1 MAEAPYVRD
10 IPWREAGAPERVL
23 PAAGVFGANAS
34 GKSNV
39 LEAMDD
45 MRQYVLRSF
54 RSGEPGGRIPR
65 WPFRLDEQSVDRP
78 SGYEVDFVL
87 SGVRHEYGFT
97 LEDERVVEEW
107 AYRRPKGR
115 AAMMFHRKGDTVDFG
130 AIDKARSRAA
140 RDLLRS
146 NALYLSTAA
155 AAGHPQLTPL
165 RQWFAGNMR
174 YAQAATRPL
183 RQVLTAKML
192 DDDRHRGA
200 VLSLLWAADLGIADA
215 KKHLPDP
222 AMRDGLQRAARV
234 LIGAEEEP
242 ADEESIELDELAIV
256 HLTHSGSDGEV
267 EFEAGEES
275 LGTLVW
281 FGLVGPVLQSLEAGS
296 VLLADELDASLHP
309 DLVQRLVRLFQDP
322 QTNPNLAQLVFNS
335 HDPALMGDGT
345 AERLLGRDQIWF
357 SEKLNDGSTRLYPL
371 AELGP
376 RKNEAVAKRYEEGR
390 YGARPIIMDGG
401 FVDAAEQVAVT
412 TS

>member
-1 MAEAPYVRD
+1 MPRLRRVRC
-10 IPWREAGAPERVL
+10 G
-23 PAAGVFGANAS
+23 
-34 GKSNV
+34 
-39 LEAMDD
+39 
-45 MRQYVLRSF
+45 
-54 RSGEPGGRIPR
+54 
-65 WPFRLDEQSVDRP
+65 
-78 SGYEVDFVL
+78 
-87 SGVRHEYGFT
+87 
-97 LEDERVVEEW
+97 
-107 AYRRPKGR
+107 
-115 AAMMFHRKGDTVDFG
+115 
-130 AIDKARSRAA
+130 
-140 RDLLRS
+140 
-146 NALYLSTAA
+146 
-155 AAGHPQLTPL
+155 
-165 RQWFAGNMR
+165 
-174 YAQAATRPL
+174 
-183 RQVLTAKML
+183 QVLTAKML